1 MSGITVAYGGVH
13 QIYQI
18 ALAAQEIGSLD
29 KFFCSLIDA
38 PGKYGNLI
46 STLVGR
52 DRFVNMRRPELNSS
66 YIKEYPWPLLFE
78 LLRPKKVQLEN
89 CRRNV
94 SEQFD
99 TWVANKIRSLESKV
113 FVGVETCAM
122 HSFEVAQKQGVVTVL
137 DCPQV
142 HPKFLARVLNEASE
156 DLQLCLTEP
165 FDTPQTAY
173 RKQLEFSMA
182 DHILVLSEV
191 QKRSFIEAGFS
202 PKQLTLTPLW
212 SDTTLFK
219 PSLIPFPKSPDRLK
233 VLFVG
238 AISLR
243 KGIPYLLEAIK
254 LCGTGIE
261 LTLLGAI
268 MPEIEPYLAKYQD
281 YFIYEP
287 PTTKAE
293 LCHHYWQSDVLVL
306 PSLVD
311 AFGWVGMEAM
321 TCGLPVIVSE
331 NCGVPVPDESWRVP
345 IMNAE
350 VIADKLIMLRDDRE
364 YCACLGEIAGQ
375 FSQQFTPQRYRQR
388 LQILFKE
395 LLCSKV

>member
-1 MSGITVAYGGVH
+1 MSGITVAYSGVH

-18 ALAAQEIGSLD
+18 ALAAQEIGELD
-29 KFFCSLIDA
+29 QFFCSLIDA
-38 PGKYGNLI
+38 PGKWGNIL
-46 STLVGR
+46 STLGGR
-52 DRFVNMRRPELNSS
+52 DRLVNMRRPELNPR
-66 YIKEYPWPLLFE
+66 YVKEYPWPLLRE
-78 LLRPKKVQLEN
+78 VLQPKKVQLEN

-99 TWVANKIRSLESKV
+99 LWLAKKIRSLESKI

-122 HSFEVAQKQGVVTVL
+122 HSFEVARQQGVITVL

-142 HPKFLARVLNEASE
+142 HPDFLARVLNEASE
-156 DLQLCLTEP
+156 DLQLSLTEL
-165 FDTPQTAY
+165 DTPQTAY

-182 DHILVLSEV
+182 DHMLVLSEV

-202 PKQLTLTPLW
+202 PEQLTLTPLW
-212 SDTTLFK
+212 ADTTLFQ
-219 PSLIPFPKSPDRLK
+219 PSPTPISKSPDRLK

-243 KGIPYLLEAIK
+243 KGIPYLLEAIN
-254 LCGTGIE
+254 LCGSGIE
-261 LTLLGAI
+261 LTLLGAV

-281 YFIYEP
+281 SFTYVP

-293 LCHHYWQSDVLVL
+293 VRQHYWQSDVLVL

-311 AFGWVGMEAM
+311 AFGWVGIEAM

-345 IMNAE
+345 IMNVNALAE
-350 VIADKLIMLRDDRE
+350 KLMFLRDNRE
-364 YCACLGEIAGQ
+364 YCASLGGIAAQ
-375 FSQQFTPQRYRQR
+375 FAQQFTPQSYRQQ
-388 LQILFKE
+388 LQVLFKQ
-395 LLCSKV
+395 LLSS